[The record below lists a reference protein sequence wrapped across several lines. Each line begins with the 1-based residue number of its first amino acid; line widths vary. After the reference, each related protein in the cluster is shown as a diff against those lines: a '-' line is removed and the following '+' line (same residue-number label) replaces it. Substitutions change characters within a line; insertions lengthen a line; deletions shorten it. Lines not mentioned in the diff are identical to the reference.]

1 MAENHRLAV
10 LSPFYV
16 QAHHVEAH
24 MKGLISFVPAPVE
37 CVPVHNRESA
47 LGINSIDARLL
58 LNFGLFSQV
67 AAAALLVV
75 LFLLLRRHA
84 ARRPYF
90 RAWSSAWVALAIG
103 LAALALRYN
112 LLPLLLGQGA
122 AGDWWVKGGNFIYQF
137 GKLAFLLLL
146 LHGTLLYLRGAAH
159 PPFGSMRWLWAGV
172 GAISLASVA
181 VSSTLQSLL
190 FWQGLCNLMV
200 FVFCAIAMLTL
211 PKPRRSLGT
220 RTTGSVLAA
229 TSLLWLV
236 YLLALVNAVLPDV
249 RATASLGALLN
260 GPNNYL
266 DLILG
271 MLLAFGMVLVMFEDM
286 RREIDTAHRELHVA
300 HEQLLR
306 ESYLDALTGA
316 YNRRAFSEGTG
327 LEDAQGSFGVLVALD
342 VDNLKDIN
350 DAYGHKHG
358 DALLRHL
365 SSVLRA
371 GLRPSDKL
379 YRMGGDEFLVVMPRA
394 VVSTAAAR
402 IKEIIANAPSLRLA
416 DNDTSLELR
425 ASVGAAEFTSIE
437 ELDIALH
444 VADRSM
450 YAQKRASH
458 EQHPVLPGT
467 VGLENGH

>member
-1 MAENHRLAV
+1 M
-10 LSPFYV
+10 
-16 QAHHVEAH
+16 
-24 MKGLISFVPAPVE
+24 
-37 CVPVHNRESA
+37 
-47 LGINSIDARLL
+47 L
-58 LNFGLFSQV
+58 LNFGLFSQL
-67 AAAALLVV
+67 AAAVLLVV

-84 ARRPYF
+84 IRRPYF

-103 LAALALRYN
+103 LTALTLRYN
-112 LLPLLLGQGA
+112 LLPLLAGQGPGA
-122 AGDWWVKGGNFIYQF
+122 EWWAKGCYFIYQF

-172 GAISLASVA
+172 GAISLASA
-181 VSSTLQSLL
+181 AASPSFQSLL
-190 FWQGLCNLMV
+190 FWQGICNLVV
-200 FVFCAIAMLTL
+200 FVCCAIALLTL
-211 PKPRRSLGT
+211 PKSRRSLGT

-229 TSLLWLV
+229 TSLLWLA
-236 YLLALVNAVLPDV
+236 YLLALVNVVVPDV
-249 RATASLGALLN
+249 RAAANLGALLN

-271 MLLAFGMVLVMFEDM
+271 MLLAFGMVLVLFEDT

-327 LEDAQGSFGVLVALD
+327 LEEAKSSFGVLVALD
-342 VDNLKDIN
+342 VDNLKDVN
-350 DAYGHKHG
+350 DAHGHKHG

-365 SSVLRA
+365 ASVLRA

-394 VVSTAAAR
+394 VVSTAAVR
-402 IKEIIANAPSLRLA
+402 IKEIIANAPSLRMA
-416 DNDTSLELR
+416 DSDTSLELR
-425 ASVGAAEFTSIE
+425 ASVGAAEFTSVE
-437 ELDIALH
+437 ELGIALH
-444 VADRSM
+444 AADRSM
-450 YAQKRASH
+450 YDQKRASH
-458 EQHPVLPGT
+458 QQHPVLPGT
-467 VGLENGH
+467 VSLENGR